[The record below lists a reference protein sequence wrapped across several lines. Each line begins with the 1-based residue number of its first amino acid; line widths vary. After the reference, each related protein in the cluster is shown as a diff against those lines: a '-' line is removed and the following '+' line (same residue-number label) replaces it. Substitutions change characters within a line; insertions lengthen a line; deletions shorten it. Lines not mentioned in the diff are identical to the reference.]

1 MKRAVFLDRDNTLI
15 ANDGDLGDPEAVQLM
30 KAAALGVAALRGLG
44 YQIVVVTNQGGVA
57 RGQYGEDDVNAVHDR
72 INEHLHAQANG
83 AKIDRFY
90 FCPFHPD
97 GSVTRYRK
105 EHPWRK
111 PAPGMLLQ
119 AAEDMKLDMSLCWMI
134 GDAPRDIEAGK
145 AAGVRTIQITGGKS
159 GQSDL
164 PLDPNQRPDFTA
176 SNLIEAARIVAQ
188 QIRPEAASLGGSSSE
203 EKSDEPKPATP
214 NSPRHTFPA
223 KEQLGTTKHSGR
235 KAGPVNRPFKPW
247 SIQPVSNGDVDAAEP
262 VASTL
267 RMTQPTSETPSNE
280 DAPPPPSIKMPA
292 PPAPIEPTQPAAR
305 EEASEP
311 PEPAESSTATRTD
324 HLLTQILREMKNARA
339 HDADWSAMKTAAIG
353 VVQPLAAFCGLMA
366 LLNVDQAGTLT
377 SWLLGA
383 VFGQLLVLTLLV
395 LHWQK

>member
-15 ANDGDLGDPEAVQLM
+15 ANDGDLGDPEAVQLI

-44 YQIVVVTNQGGVA
+44 YQIAVVTNQGGVA
-57 RGQYGEDDVNAVHDR
+57 RGKYSEDDVNAVHDR

-119 AAEDMKLDMSLCWMI
+119 AAEDMKLDLSLCWMI

-188 QIRPEAASLGGSSSE
+188 QIRPEAASLGDSSSE
-203 EKSDEPKPATP
+203 QADQPKPANP
-214 NSPRHTFPA
+214 PSPRGTFPA

-235 KAGPVNRPFKPW
+235 KGGPVNRPFKPW

-267 RMTQPTSETPSNE
+267 RMTQPTSETPSE
-280 DAPPPPSIKMPA
+280 PTPPTPPPPPPSIKMPT
-292 PPAPIEPTQPAAR
+292 PPEPVEPIQPAA
-305 EEASEP
+305 P
-311 PEPAESSTATRTD
+311 DEPAEPETATRTD

-366 LLNVDQAGTLT
+366 LLNVDQPGTLM

>member
-57 RGQYGEDDVNAVHDR
+57 RGKYGEDDVNAVHER
-72 INEHLHAQANG
+72 INEHLQSQANG

-90 FCPFHPD
+90 FCPFHPE
-97 GSVTRYRK
+97 GSVQRYRK

-119 AAEDMKLDMSLCWMI
+119 AAADMKLDMSLCWMI

-145 AAGVRTIQITGGKS
+145 AAGVRTIQITAGQA

-188 QIRPEAASLGGSSSE
+188 QIRPEAASLGGSSQESSE
-203 EKSDEPKPATP
+203 KPKPTAP
-214 NSPRHTFPA
+214 NSPRTTFPA
-223 KEQLGTTKHSGR
+223 KEPLGTTKHSG
-235 KAGPVNRPFKPW
+235 KQSGPGNRPFKPW
-247 SIQPVSNGDVDAAEP
+247 SIQPVSNDDVDAAEP

-267 RMTQPTSETPSNE
+267 RMTQPASEPLETE
-280 DAPPPPSIKMPA
+280 DAPPPSAIKMPTPTA
-292 PPAPIEPTQPAAR
+292 PVEPTPPTLPD
-305 EEASEP
+305 EP
-311 PEPAESSTATRTD
+311 TELETATRTD
-324 HLLTQILREMKNARA
+324 HLLTQILREMKSARA

-366 LLNVDQAGTLT
+366 VLNVDQPGTLT
-377 SWLLGA
+377 GWLLGA